1 MQVIL
6 IGLGIVCIIYFLIIA
21 FIAGHGMNFYFIWLC
36 AGAALIGLGICM
48 QKDILLSHI
57 PVWIKR
63 LFLVGVCVGGIF
75 FAIIEGCIIAGGIT
89 AKGRENLDYI
99 IVLGAQMKTS
109 GPSRVLKM
117 RLDKAYDYL
126 TENSDTYVIV
136 SGAQGSN
143 EPVSE
148 AQGMRDYLV
157 KRGID
162 KNCIIMED
170 KSCNTNQNINYS
182 SAFLDKEKDSVG
194 IVTNNFHIFRAMHIA
209 KKCGFKE
216 VYGIAAPSEPF
227 LQANNMVRE
236 FFGVVKDF
244 LVGNI

>member
-6 IGLGIVCIIYFLIIA
+6 IGLGILFIIYFLIIA
-21 FIAGHGMNFYFIWLC
+21 FFAGHGTNFYFIWLF

-48 QKDILLSHI
+48 QRNILLHHI
-57 PVWIKR
+57 PIWIKR
-63 LFLVGVCVGGIF
+63 LFLLGVCVGGVLF
-75 FAIIEGCIIAGGIT
+75 VMVEGCIIASGIA
-89 AKGRENLDYI
+89 AKGAEGLDYI
-99 IVLGAQMKTS
+99 IVLGAQMKAG

-126 TENSDTYVIV
+126 AENDDTYVIV

-148 AQGMRDYLV
+148 ALGMQEYLAG
-157 KRGID
+157 RGID
-162 KNCIIMED
+162 KSRIIMED
-170 KSCNTNQNINYS
+170 RSHNTSQNINYS

-194 IVTNNFHIFRAMHIA
+194 IVTNNFHIFRAMRIA
-209 KKCGFKE
+209 KRCGYKE
-216 VYGIAAPSEPF
+216 VYGIAAPSEP
-227 LQANNMVRE
+227 LQQANNMLRE
-236 FFGVVKDF
+236 FFGVAKDF